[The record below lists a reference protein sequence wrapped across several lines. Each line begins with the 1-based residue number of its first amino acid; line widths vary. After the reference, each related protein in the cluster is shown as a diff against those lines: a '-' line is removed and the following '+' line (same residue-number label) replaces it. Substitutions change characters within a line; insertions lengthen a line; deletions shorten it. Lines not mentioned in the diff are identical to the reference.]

1 MKKVNGADPESIHPN
16 VIIAIE
22 IDPVAI
28 RHRVEENEME
38 EGHTRILEIIER
50 VVEIAKK
57 EILSIQKED
66 VVMAMGIMTKSIQR
80 YCILVMYENVISS
93 INEKISILQTEED
106 EETRAY
112 RLEIEKQK
120 ALREKVLRDKE
131 MRRRQAA
138 EDIKKEEVNIGSKVQ
153 ND

>member
-16 VIIAIE
+16 VIIGIE
-22 IDPVAI
+22 IDRVAI
-28 RHRVEENEME
+28 RRRVEENVTED
-38 EGHTRILEIIER
+38 GHIRILEITEC
-50 VVEIAKK
+50 VGEIAKK
-57 EILSIQKED
+57 ED
-66 VVMAMGIMTKSIQR
+66 VVMEMEIVTKTIQR
-80 YCILVMYENVISS
+80 YCILL
-93 INEKISILQTEED
+93 ILQNFLSRIMKIISFLKTEED

-138 EDIKKEEVNIGSKVQ
+138 EDIKKDEVNNGKGSE
-153 ND
+153 

>member
-1 MKKVNGADPESIHPN
+1 MWVFFF
-16 VIIAIE
+16 
-22 IDPVAI
+22 
-28 RHRVEENEME
+28 
-38 EGHTRILEIIER
+38 
-50 VVEIAKK
+50 
-57 EILSIQKED
+57 
-66 VVMAMGIMTKSIQR
+66 
-80 YCILVMYENVISS
+80 
-93 INEKISILQTEED
+93 LQTEED

-138 EDIKKEEVNIGSKVQ
+138 EDIKKEEVNNNNVSKIH